1 MIAGWFHNKHAYR
14 MHRRKGPSIRQLN
27 IRIRAVKT
35 KLFHTLTN
43 KSALLVVAGLW
54 LMGALLPPVVY
65 GSRWGYLNTYDGVD
79 LYQAL
84 QAAEG
89 SLPFRA
95 SADLDVPY
103 QQVVMALVDVERKKL
118 WAPKLKSIAI
128 HAQLSHNEFEYS
140 EYYTTPW
147 PFKDREFLLL
157 GTIRY
162 QPDQV
167 LFAAVDS
174 KNQRYAREDHVKANI
189 EILEFAVI
197 PLAEQ
202 KTRVQFTFSGD
213 LGGWIPDFVKS
224 IIQKKWPVRFIQSLR
239 HRIETENALETTRYR
254 ALHKDPLVMPEAIP

>member
-1 MIAGWFHNKHAYR
+1 
-14 MHRRKGPSIRQLN
+14 
-27 IRIRAVKT
+27 VKT
-35 KLFHTLTN
+35 KTYQAQSYGF
-43 KSALLVVAGLW
+43 ALLVAVGFW
-54 LMGALLPPVVY
+54 LVGAVLPPVVY
-65 GSRWGYLNTYDGVD
+65 GSRWGYLNTYEGVD

-84 QAAEG
+84 QATAG

-95 SADLDVPY
+95 TADLDVPY
-103 QQVVMALVDVERKKL
+103 QQVVMALVDVERKNL
-118 WAPKLKSIAI
+118 WAPKLKSTAI
-128 HAQLSHNEFEYS
+128 HAQLSTNEFEYS

-174 KNQRYAREDHVKANI
+174 ENRHYAKEDHVKANI
-189 EILEFAVI
+189 EMLEFAVI
-197 PLAEQ
+197 PLSAE

-213 LGGWIPDFVKS
+213 LGGWIPGFVKN

-239 HRIETENALETTRYR
+239 QRIQTENTLETTRYR
-254 ALHKDPLVMPEAIP
+254 SLHKGPLVIP